1 MISGLVTN
9 QHVIILKLTLL
20 LKDTIILV
28 NAGQYFKLVNRWRR
42 IGLGLRKSNLLKTW
56 ITGYNGLNI

>member
-28 NAGQYFKLVNRWRR
+28 NAGQYFKLVNH
-42 IGLGLRKSNLLKTW
+42 
-56 ITGYNGLNI
+56 